1 MPTELRQYERLD
13 TSYIVAVRPMG
24 FKQSDNKAS
33 ITNLSQGGLCFVST
47 LELVQGDRLEID
59 LPPDRPLLTLKA
71 RVTWCR
77 PQRDKFSAGVEFVE
91 MSDTR
96 RARIFEMHKAI
107 AVYQQMNNPSGDAQQ
122 AAVEWLQRYAD
133 KFFAGAA

>member
-1 MPTELRQYERLD
+1 MSTELRQYERLGAGY
-13 TSYIVAVRPMG
+13 TVALRLTG
-24 FKQSDNKAS
+24 IKQSDKKAS
-33 ITNLSQGGLCFVST
+33 ITSLSQGGLCFVST
-47 LELVQGDRLEID
+47 LDLVQGDRLEID

-107 AVYQQMNNPSGDAQQ
+107 VAYQQMNNPSGDAQQ

-133 KFFAGAA
+133 KFFAGAP

>member
-1 MPTELRQYERLD
+1 MSSELRQHERLD
-13 TSYIVAVRPMG
+13 TGYIVAIRPMG
-24 FKQSDNKAS
+24 FKQSDHKAS

-47 LELVQGDRLEID
+47 LELAHGDRLEID

-77 PQRDKFSAGVEFVE
+77 PQRDMFSAGVEFVE

-96 RARIFEMHKAI
+96 RARLFEMHKAI
-107 AVYQQMNNPSGDAQQ
+107 AAYQQMNYPSGDAQQ
-122 AAVEWLQRYAD
+122 AAVEWLQRYAAN
-133 KFFAGAA
+133 FFVGAA